1 MDLSHHPSWKTRL
14 KARVLGHAIDQRL
27 LEGAEPSSDE
37 VVAAR
42 LEILVSRGYRAG
54 IADAL
59 RRMAAAARPEGWRPF
74 ELVSRPDVHEMNDE
88 LLQLACE
95 LEQRDDAKPRG
106 VILASRLIT
115 DGDVS
120 PAYWPTSPA
129 ALEAWIKHARAALS
143 LG

>member
-1 MDLSHHPSWKTRL
+1 MDLSRHPSWKARL
-14 KARVLGHAIDQRL
+14 QARVLGHAIDQKL
-27 LEGAEPSSDE
+27 LEGADPWADE
-37 VVAAR
+37 AVAAR

-59 RRMAAAARPEGWRPF
+59 RRMVAAATPEGWRPF
-74 ELVSRPDVHEMNDE
+74 EIVSRRDVREVDDE
-88 LLQLACE
+88 LLLLARE
-95 LEQRDDAKPRG
+95 IEQRDAKPRG

-120 PAYWPTSPA
+120 PAYAPTSLA